1 MEGGT
6 AKTCRRDRSPDH
18 RVPLSSRNQQVDQ
31 DRASPV
37 LVHQSELARS
47 TAAESRSCR
56 QSDRQHENEAGT
68 QGASQ
73 VRHQPISLWS
83 QGDRGGTGGGL
94 AQTGEVSRRMELQHP
109 SQCAIMEHLF
119 WHKRFNWTLAAH
131 RFTACPSDF
140 RQTEET
146 AKEFSALEA

>member
-83 QGDRGGTGGGL
+83 QGDRRGTGGGL
-94 AQTGEVSRRMELQHP
+94 AQPEKFHGEWNYNIL
-109 SQCAIMEHLF
+109 SQCAIIGTLIVAQSLF
-119 WHKRFNWTLAAH
+119 D
-131 RFTACPSDF
+131 S
-140 RQTEET
+140 
-146 AKEFSALEA
+146 